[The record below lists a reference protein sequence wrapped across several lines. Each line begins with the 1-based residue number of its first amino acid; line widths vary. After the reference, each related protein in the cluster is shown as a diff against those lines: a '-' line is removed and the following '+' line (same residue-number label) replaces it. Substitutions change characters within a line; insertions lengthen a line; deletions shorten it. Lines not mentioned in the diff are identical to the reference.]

1 MNEAERIREAVSEL
15 TGARFEIRETSAL
28 PAVFARAVWFMR
40 CREITQASKIPYV
53 NCLWREGNAIRIESL
68 TMGNASQWIEQTYG
82 EEAVYPIVGAD
93 MTEFG
98 SAVFRNEFLKPFPKV
113 KKKLDG
119 YEQVLK
125 RVSKEYGTKLEI
137 RYEGRKGLA
146 SFFLDAVV
154 DWNPSD
160 IKSELKAIATAID
173 GLKEA
178 YQQSSHA

>member
-53 NCLWREGNAIRIESL
+53 NSLWRESNEIRIESL
-68 TMGNASQWIEQTYG
+68 TTGNASQWIEQTYG
-82 EEAVYPIVGAD
+82 EGAVYSIVGAD

-98 SAVFRNEFLKPFPKV
+98 SAAFRNEFLRPFPKV

-119 YEQVLK
+119 YGQVLK

-154 DWNPSD
+154 DVSSKS
-160 IKSELKAIATAID
+160 IESELKDIANAID
-173 GLKEA
+173 ALKEA
-178 YQQSSHA
+178 YEQTCE